1 MSVTINTECG
11 VPVCIKV
18 VIFSTLF
25 GLIVFD
31 VVVEDRLP
39 GIKAAVKK
47 YKKSIWKKQF
57 SQVTLVKRRE
67 ILLPIAHR
75 CLPVKESLLHI
86 NQCGF

>member
-18 VIFSTLF
+18 VNFSTLF

-39 GIKAAVKK
+39 GIKAGVKK
-47 YKKSIWKKQF
+47 YKTQVRLRVFWRKF
-57 SQVTLVKRRE
+57 SLIFRSSETPFFAIDDQEVL
-67 ILLPIAHR
+67 
-75 CLPVKESLLHI
+75 
-86 NQCGF
+86 